1 MNELLEVLLKV
12 PSFPFF
18 PKILTKNFY
27 DVIFIPEYLKESF
40 NNFFID
46 SKRDI
51 RFNIGDYII
60 YNGERGMIIDSW
72 YQGNS
77 QFVKISLINGKKAIL
92 SSEYIKK
99 LLKFRG
105 LF

>member
-1 MNELLEVLLKV
+1 
-12 PSFPFF
+12 
-18 PKILTKNFY
+18 
-27 DVIFIPEYLKESF
+27 
-40 NNFFID
+40 
-46 SKRDI
+46 
-51 RFNIGDYII
+51 
-60 YNGERGMIIDSW
+60 MIIDSW
-72 YQGNS
+72 YQGNL